1 MADSHLK
8 PVPQTGNT
16 HQYDHQKNSRNQND
30 PPGSR
35 HQCFS
40 ARDSILPQEI
50 TSSGNPMPRKLSV
63 DSATIA
69 ERTFITTINI
79 IDDTKF
85 GARCFHKMCQKL
97 PPMHFAA
104 ITYSLLRS
112 CRTSVRI
119 IFAIPNQLVSPMTM
133 DIEPIVAFSHN
144 GLQENN
150 QQQIRDA

>member
-1 MADSHLK
+1 MI
-8 PVPQTGNT
+8 
-16 HQYDHQKNSRNQND
+16 HQALVISA
-30 PPGSR
+30 
-35 HQCFS
+35 FS

-69 ERTFITTINI
+69 ERTFITTINM

-133 DIEPIVAFSHN
+133 DIKPIVAFPIMACRKIISSRFGMLKIISVKRISN
-144 GLQENN
+144 VSTFSPAIPL
-150 QQQIRDA
+150 IAP